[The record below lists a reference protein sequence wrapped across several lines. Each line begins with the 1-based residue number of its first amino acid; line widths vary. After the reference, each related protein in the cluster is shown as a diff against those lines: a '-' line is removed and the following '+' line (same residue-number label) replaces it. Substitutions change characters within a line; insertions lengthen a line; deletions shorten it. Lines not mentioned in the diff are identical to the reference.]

1 MNNLKIDLHTHSTAS
16 PDGSLSLNDYDFM
29 LNNNLLNY
37 IAVTDH
43 NTIEQAQIIQN
54 KLGQQIIVG
63 EEILTQEGE
72 IIGLFLTKII
82 PANLSLQETI
92 FLIKKQSGLVYL
104 PHPLESQRHGL
115 NFQTV
120 QKFISSIDII
130 ECYNGRSLLNNHH
143 RKIIDMIE
151 EFGLVGA
158 ASSDSHGRIGFGR
171 TYSIIEDRVIDQNNL
186 ITALET
192 ANYHYRSAGLIAR
205 LYPTINR
212 LRK

>member
-1 MNNLKIDLHTHSTAS
+1 MHTHSTAS

-72 IIGLFLTKII
+72 IIGLFLNKLI
-82 PANLSLQETI
+82 PANLSLKKTI
-92 FLIKKQSGLVYL
+92 QLIHYQGGLVYI
-104 PHPLESQRHGL
+104 PHPFQSNRHGIDL
-115 NFQTV
+115 KLIEKNIT
-120 QKFISSIDII
+120 SIDII

-158 ASSDSHGRIGFGR
+158 ASSDSHGRIDFGR

-192 ANYHYRSAGLIAR
+192 ANYHYRPAGLIAR